1 MEETKESTYIKIR
14 DSASDTFTPFRIK
27 DLSETGKYHM
37 GTYGVAAL
45 TLLFVLTVLNLW
57 ALIESDASVIVIFN
71 SILAFVV
78 SLFTL
83 EKLIASILHIL
94 FKKFQ

>member
-1 MEETKESTYIKIR
+1 
-14 DSASDTFTPFRIK
+14 
-27 DLSETGKYHM
+27 M
-37 GTYGVAAL
+37 GTYGMGAL
-45 TLLFVLTVLNLW
+45 TLLFILTVFNLW
-57 ALIESDASVIVIFN
+57 ALIESDASVIVILN

-83 EKLIASILHIL
+83 EKLIASILHIV